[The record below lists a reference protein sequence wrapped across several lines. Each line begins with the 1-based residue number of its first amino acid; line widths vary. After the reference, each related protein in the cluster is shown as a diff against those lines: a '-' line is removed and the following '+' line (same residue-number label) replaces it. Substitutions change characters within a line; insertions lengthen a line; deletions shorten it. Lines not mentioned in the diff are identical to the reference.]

1 MTTDIFYAILK
12 LVSGEELISKV
23 CAFIENEE
31 VLIVLD
37 NPITVNIINLP
48 NIKNPLIKVEPWIS
62 LIGDETYIINRKN
75 VIIMNE
81 IKDLSLI
88 RIHQQYI
95 QNKDNKT
102 NQTNI
107 TPGMG
112 YVSSIEKARKT
123 LETLYQS
130 QTSNNKFE

>member
-12 LVSGEELISKV
+12 LVSGEEIISKV

-37 NPITVNIINLP
+37 TPITVNIMRIP
-48 NIKNPLIKVEPWIS
+48 NVKTPLIKVEPWVS
-62 LIGDETYIINRKN
+62 LTESDTHIINRKN
-75 VIIMNE
+75 VITMNE

-95 QNKDNKT
+95 YNKDKET

-112 YVSSIEKARKT
+112 YISSIKDARIS
-123 LETLYQS
+123 LEELYQS
-130 QTSNNKFE
+130 EDSHSKFE